1 MKPWAPVTSA
11 VSPSPGVHLVVST
24 RGRLA
29 LRCTKFAGVPEPA
42 DLPEPAVSQAEYDRE
57 YFLECCAGAD
67 QWRESGGRNPSGIY
81 QGVLSMAGLR
91 PGETVVD
98 IGTGR
103 GELVAVAIEQGAA
116 RATGVDYSGAAVDLA
131 RETLSAHSL
140 DERASVV
147 LADARAIP
155 LPDAEADLVTLID
168 VVEHLRPA
176 ELDVTFAEALRLLRP
191 GGRVFVH
198 TMPNRLIYDVTY
210 RLQRAV
216 WPPRWKRWPAQPR
229 TEVEQTM
236 HVNEQTVRSIRRAL
250 QRAGFE
256 AVHAEHGKW
265 LHTAFVP
272 DEGAR
277 RLYPLLARWRL
288 TAPLGA
294 CDLFARAVK
303 PSSGYTQP

>member
-1 MKPWAPVTSA
+1 MADPP
-11 VSPSPGVHLVVST
+11 
-24 RGRLA
+24 
-29 LRCTKFAGVPEPA
+29 
-42 DLPEPAVSQAEYDRE
+42 DLPEPAVSHEEYDRE
-57 YFLECCAGAD
+57 YFLSCCAGAD
-67 QWRESGGRNPSGIY
+67 QWRESGGRTPSGIY
-81 QGVLSMAGLR
+81 RGVLTMAGLR

-131 RETLSAHSL
+131 RETLAAHSL

-155 LPDAEADLVTLID
+155 LRDGEADLVTLID
-168 VVEHLRPA
+168 VVEHLRPE
-176 ELDVTFAEALRLLRP
+176 ELDVTLAEAARLLRP

-210 RLQRAV
+210 RFQRLA
-216 WPPRWKRWPAQPR
+216 WPPRWRRWPAEPR
-229 TEVEQTM
+229 TDVERTM
-236 HVNEQTVRSIRRAL
+236 HVNEQTLRSMRGVLA
-250 QRAGFE
+250 QAGFQD
-256 AVHAEHGKW
+256 VHAEHGKW

-272 DEGAR
+272 DKRAR
-277 RLYPLLARWRL
+277 RLYPLLARWKV

-294 CDLFARAVK
+294 CDLFARGVK
-303 PSSGYTQP
+303 P